1 MMNQPSH
8 GMISRLRSYFLAG
21 ILVSV
26 PIGITIWFCVS
37 LVAYIDERIIPL
49 IPKRFNPEIYL
60 ANRFGLEWDIP
71 GLGVVILLISLTLVG
86 ALATGFAGRWL
97 VHKGEQIMEGM
108 PFVRS
113 IYRVSKKLIQTVFSN
128 QSQAFRKAAMI
139 EYPRKGCW
147 SMGFITADP
156 AEARL
161 AKTAGA
167 NDENPMV
174 SVFVPTTPNPTSGF
188 LLFLPKSEVKIL
200 DMPVEEA
207 FQLLISVG
215 IVSDE
220 KKLNQQ
226 TDSLMPKGKK

>member
-113 IYRVSKKLIQTVFSN
+113 IYRVSKKLIQTVFSD

-167 NDENPMV
+167 SDDSPMV

>member
-8 GMISRLRSYFLAG
+8 GLISRLRGYFLAG

-113 IYRVSKKLIQTVFSN
+113 IYRVSKKLIQTVFSD

-167 NDENPMV
+167 SDDNPMV

-220 KKLNQQ
+220 KKPNQQ
-226 TDSLMPKGKK
+226 TGSLMPKGKK